1 MQKNELK
8 RNLTFNEKLLLIIE
22 IGKKFGVKK
31 MLLFGS
37 SLEKPETANDID
49 SPIDVVPIEANS
61 NFIQYIER
69 HSRVLI

>member
-1 MQKNELK
+1 
-8 RNLTFNEKLLLIIE
+8 
-22 IGKKFGVKK
+22 

-49 SPIDVVPIEANS
+49 IAIDIDDSLFFKFASKVEREIRSPIDVVPIEANS